1 MSAVLSFVR
10 QIGNFVIM
18 RFLLAIFLVCFVSE
32 AYTQKYAPIDSES
45 KVSFKIKNFGS
56 TIGGNFKGLKGTID
70 FDANA
75 ISNSAFDV
83 TVDAA
88 TIDTGI
94 KLRDNHLRKAEYFDV
109 SVFTTIRFVST
120 KVIVTAK
127 SNEAIVTGNLTIKK
141 MTKEISFPFRY
152 KMIGGSPQFIGEF
165 QIDRRD
171 YGVGGSS
178 ITLSDELMVM
188 LDVKASK

>member
-1 MSAVLSFVR
+1 MMRSVLS
-10 QIGNFVIM
+10 
-18 RFLLAIFLVCFVSE
+18 IFLFCLISE
-32 AYTQKYAPIDSES
+32 ADTQKYTPIDSES

-56 TIGGNFKGLKGTID
+56 TVDGSFKGLKGTIN
-70 FDANA
+70 FDANT

-83 TVDAA
+83 TVDVS

-94 KLRDNHLRKAEYFDV
+94 KMRDNHLRKGEYFDV